1 MCLRAAHNELPTSGV
16 SAVQANPHR
25 RARPT
30 PRLFPSLSPLSPSP
44 NETDRY
50 PSNRLERNPLDRFP
64 EILFNANPPFVSSV
78 GMIFAPLPHFL
89 SSLLLLVLIA
99 SVVGRRIP
107 SYFSIVQWFFSKNVE
122 ARYRIRVC
130 FFVISLDI
138 NLVRFS
144 HISYKFESCYYYI
157 DWKNLILWERDY
169 VHQGG
174 TVETTQHLPSIHC
187 SRNQINTVECTRVT
201 GIVVFARP

>member
-99 SVVGRRIP
+99 SVVGRRIKEQEGNI
-107 SYFSIVQWFFSKNVE
+107 YLSIIVNSKLFFNRSM
-122 ARYRIRVC
+122 I
-130 FFVISLDI
+130 FFQ
-138 NLVRFS
+138 
-144 HISYKFESCYYYI
+144 
-157 DWKNLILWERDY
+157 ER
-169 VHQGG
+169 
-174 TVETTQHLPSIHC
+174 
-187 SRNQINTVECTRVT
+187 
-201 GIVVFARP
+201 